1 MNPQVGCPLCRS
13 GDGKRSAVKRKR
25 RTSANTHILAKY
37 SHDPSERSGVKN
49 MHGGMK
55 EVAEGVIVE
64 IARSKVGKDA
74 HRSAHA
80 EREEGPDN
88 TPGK

>member
-1 MNPQVGCPLCRS
+1 
-13 GDGKRSAVKRKR
+13 
-25 RTSANTHILAKY
+25 
-37 SHDPSERSGVKN
+37 